1 MKIKKIEEI
10 GEFGLINR
18 INSKFNSNRKSTIV
32 GIGDDSAIID
42 NSKSL
47 TLITSDM
54 LIEGIHFD
62 LSFSPLKHLGYK
74 SVVVN
79 LSDIY
84 SMNGCPNQIILNI
97 GISSKFSLKAID
109 EFYDGIKIACD
120 EYFVDLV
127 GGDTTSSIT
136 GMVISCTA
144 IGTVLKK
151 NISLRSGAKEHDV
164 LCVSGDLGRSFLVL
178 KILQREKRVFLNN
191 PEMQPKLNSYKNII
205 EKQLRPVARVDI
217 INILKEYKI
226 IPSSMIDISDGLAS
240 EILHLSEASN
250 LGAKIFEEKL
260 PILEETKLVAKE
272 FDLNF
277 SNCALNGGEEYELL
291 FSITPNEYEL
301 IKKNNIDI
309 KPIGY
314 FTKDKSKKIV
324 LSNGKEDELKS
335 FGWKHF
341 NQLF

>member
-18 INSKFNSNRKSTIV
+18 INSKFNSNRKSTII

-54 LIEGIHFD
+54 LIEGVHFD
-62 LSFSPLKHLGYK
+62 LSFFPLKHLGYK

-84 SMNGCPNQIILNI
+84 AMNGCPNQIILNI

-120 EYFVDLV
+120 EYSVDLV

-151 NISLRSGAKEHDV
+151 NISLRTGAKENDV
-164 LCVSGDLGRSFLVL
+164 LCVSGDLGRSFLGL
-178 KILQREKRVFLNN
+178 KILQREKRIFLNN

-250 LGAKIFEEKL
+250 LGVKIFEEKL

-277 SNCALNGGEEYELL
+277 SNCVLNGGEEYELL

-301 IKKNNIDI
+301 IKKNNVDI

-324 LSNGKEDELKS
+324 SLNDKEDELKS

-341 NQLF
+341 N

>member
-1 MKIKKIEEI
+1 MKIKKIKEI

-18 INSKFNSNRKSTIV
+18 INSKFNSNRKSTII

-54 LIEGIHFD
+54 LIEGVHFD
-62 LSFSPLKHLGYK
+62 LSFFPLKHLGYK

-84 SMNGCPNQIILNI
+84 AMNGCPNQIILNI

-120 EYFVDLV
+120 EYSVDLV
-127 GGDTTSSIT
+127 GGDTSSSIT

-151 NISLRSGAKEHDV
+151 NISLRSGAKENDV
-164 LCVSGDLGRSFLVL
+164 LCVSGDLGRSFLGL

-250 LGAKIFEEKL
+250 LGVKIFEEKL

-314 FTKDKSKKIV
+314 FIKDKSKKIV
-324 LSNGKEDELKS
+324 LSNDKEDELKS

-341 NQLF
+341 N

>member
-18 INSKFNSNRKSTIV
+18 INSKFNSNRKSTII

-42 NSKSL
+42 HSKSL

-54 LIEGIHFD
+54 LIEGVHFD
-62 LSFSPLKHLGYK
+62 LSFFPLKHLGYK

-79 LSDIY
+79 LSDIFA
-84 SMNGCPNQIILNI
+84 MNGCPDQIILNI

-120 EYFVDLV
+120 EYSVDLV

-151 NISLRSGAKEHDV
+151 NISLRSGAKENDV
-164 LCVSGDLGRSFLVL
+164 LCVSGDLGRSFLGL

-217 INILKEYKI
+217 INILKENKI

-250 LGAKIFEEKL
+250 LGVKIFEEKL

-277 SNCALNGGEEYELL
+277 FNCALNGGEEYELL

-324 LSNGKEDELKS
+324 LSNNKEDELKS

-341 NQLF
+341 N

>member
-18 INSKFNSNRKSTIV
+18 IDSKFNSNRKSTII

-62 LSFSPLKHLGYK
+62 LSFFPLKHLGYK

-164 LCVSGDLGRSFLVL
+164 LCVSGDLGRSFLGL

-250 LGAKIFEEKL
+250 LGVKIFEEKL
-260 PILEETKLVAKE
+260 PVLEETKLVAKE
-272 FDLNF
+272 FGLNF

-314 FTKDKSKKIV
+314 FIKDKSKKIV
-324 LSNGKEDELKS
+324 LSNDKENELKS

-341 NQLF
+341 N

>member
-1 MKIKKIEEI
+1 MKIKKIKEI

-18 INSKFNSNRKSTIV
+18 INSKFNSNRKSTII

-54 LIEGIHFD
+54 LIEGVHFD
-62 LSFSPLKHLGYK
+62 LSFFPLKHLGYK

-84 SMNGCPNQIILNI
+84 AMNGCPDQIILNI

-120 EYFVDLV
+120 EYSVDLV

-151 NISLRSGAKEHDV
+151 NISLRSGAKENDV
-164 LCVSGDLGRSFLVL
+164 LCVSGDLGRSFLGL

-250 LGAKIFEEKL
+250 LGVKIFEEKL

-324 LSNGKEDELKS
+324 LSNDKEDELKS

-341 NQLF
+341 N

>member
-18 INSKFNSNRKSTIV
+18 INSKFNSNRKSTII

-54 LIEGIHFD
+54 LIEGVHFD
-62 LSFSPLKHLGYK
+62 LSFFPLKHLGYK

-84 SMNGCPNQIILNI
+84 AMNGCPDQIILNI

-120 EYFVDLV
+120 EYSVDLV

-151 NISLRSGAKEHDV
+151 NISLRSGAKENDV
-164 LCVSGDLGRSFLVL
+164 LCVSGDLGRSFLGL
-178 KILQREKRVFLNN
+178 KILQREKRGFLNN

-250 LGAKIFEEKL
+250 LGVKIFEEKL

-309 KPIGY
+309 KAIGY
-314 FTKDKSKKIV
+314 FIKDKSKKIV
-324 LSNGKEDELKS
+324 LSNDKEDELKS

-341 NQLF
+341 N

>member
-18 INSKFNSNRKSTIV
+18 IDSKFNSNRKSTII

-54 LIEGIHFD
+54 LIEGVHFD
-62 LSFSPLKHLGYK
+62 LSFFPLKHLGYK

-164 LCVSGDLGRSFLVL
+164 LCVSGDLGRSFLGL

-217 INILKEYKI
+217 INILKKYKI

-250 LGAKIFEEKL
+250 LGVKIFEEKL

-272 FDLNF
+272 FGLNF

-314 FTKDKSKKIV
+314 FIKDKSKKIV
-324 LSNGKEDELKS
+324 LSNDKEDELKS

-341 NQLF
+341 N

>member
-1 MKIKKIEEI
+1 
-10 GEFGLINR
+10 
-18 INSKFNSNRKSTIV
+18 
-32 GIGDDSAIID
+32 
-42 NSKSL
+42 
-47 TLITSDM
+47 M

-136 GMVISCTA
+136 GMVLSCTA

-164 LCVSGDLGRSFLVL
+164 LCVSGDLGRSFLGL

-217 INILKEYKI
+217 INILKKYKI

-250 LGAKIFEEKL
+250 LGVKIFEEKL

>member
-18 INSKFNSNRKSTIV
+18 INSKFNSNRKSTII

-54 LIEGIHFD
+54 LIEGVHFD
-62 LSFSPLKHLGYK
+62 LSFFPLKHLGYK

-84 SMNGCPNQIILNI
+84 AMNGCPDQIILNI

-120 EYFVDLV
+120 EYSVDLV

-151 NISLRSGAKEHDV
+151 NISLRSGAKENDV
-164 LCVSGDLGRSFLVL
+164 LCVSGDLGRSFLGL

-217 INILKEYKI
+217 INILKENKI

-250 LGAKIFEEKL
+250 LGVKIFEEKL

-324 LSNGKEDELKS
+324 LSNDKEDELKS

-341 NQLF
+341 N

>member
-18 INSKFNSNRKSTIV
+18 INSKFNSNRKSTII

-42 NSKSL
+42 HSKSL

-54 LIEGIHFD
+54 LIEGVHFD
-62 LSFSPLKHLGYK
+62 LSFFPLKHLGYK

-79 LSDIY
+79 LSDIFA
-84 SMNGCPNQIILNI
+84 MNGCPDQIILNI

-120 EYFVDLV
+120 EYSVDLV

-151 NISLRSGAKEHDV
+151 NISLRSGAKENDV
-164 LCVSGDLGRSFLVL
+164 LCVSGDLGRSFLGL

-217 INILKEYKI
+217 INILKDYKI

-250 LGAKIFEEKL
+250 LGVKIFEEKL

-272 FDLNF
+272 FDLNV
-277 SNCALNGGEEYELL
+277 SNCALNEGEEYELL

-324 LSNGKEDELKS
+324 LSNNKEDELKS

-341 NQLF
+341 N

>member
-18 INSKFNSNRKSTIV
+18 IDSKFNSNRKSTII

-54 LIEGIHFD
+54 LIEGVHFD
-62 LSFSPLKHLGYK
+62 LSFFPLKHLGYK

-164 LCVSGDLGRSFLVL
+164 LCVSGDLGRSFLGL

-191 PEMQPKLNSYKNII
+191 PEMQPKLNTYKNII

-217 INILKEYKI
+217 INILKDYKI

>member
-18 INSKFNSNRKSTIV
+18 IDSKFNSNRKSTII

-54 LIEGIHFD
+54 LIEGVHFD
-62 LSFSPLKHLGYK
+62 LSFFPLKHLGYK

-164 LCVSGDLGRSFLVL
+164 LCVSGDLGRSFLGL

-191 PEMQPKLNSYKNII
+191 PEMQPKLNIYKNII

-217 INILKEYKI
+217 INILKDYKI

>member
-18 INSKFNSNRKSTIV
+18 INSKFNSNRKSTII

-54 LIEGIHFD
+54 LIEGVHFD
-62 LSFSPLKHLGYK
+62 LSFFPLKHLGYK

-84 SMNGCPNQIILNI
+84 AMNGCPDQIILNI

-120 EYFVDLV
+120 EYSVDLV

-151 NISLRSGAKEHDV
+151 NISLRSGAKENDV
-164 LCVSGDLGRSFLVL
+164 LCVSGDLGRSFLGL

-217 INILKEYKI
+217 INILKENKI

-250 LGAKIFEEKL
+250 LGVKIFEEKL

-314 FTKDKSKKIV
+314 FIKDKSKKIV
-324 LSNGKEDELKS
+324 LSNDKEDELKS

-341 NQLF
+341 N

>member
-18 INSKFNSNRKSTIV
+18 INSKFNSNRKSTII

-54 LIEGIHFD
+54 LIEGVHFD
-62 LSFSPLKHLGYK
+62 LSFFPLKHLGYK

-84 SMNGCPNQIILNI
+84 AMNGCPDQIILNI

-120 EYFVDLV
+120 EYSVDLV

-136 GMVISCTA
+136 GMVISCAA

-151 NISLRSGAKEHDV
+151 NISLRRGAKENDV
-164 LCVSGDLGRSFLVL
+164 LCVSGDLGRSFLGL

-250 LGAKIFEEKL
+250 LGVKIFEEKL

-309 KPIGY
+309 KAIGY
-314 FTKDKSKKIV
+314 FIKDKSKKIV
-324 LSNGKEDELKS
+324 LSNDKEDELKS

-341 NQLF
+341 N

>member
-18 INSKFNSNRKSTIV
+18 IDSKFNSNRKSTII

-62 LSFSPLKHLGYK
+62 LSFFPLKHLGYK

-164 LCVSGDLGRSFLVL
+164 LCVSGDLGRSFLGL

-191 PEMQPKLNSYKNII
+191 PEMQPKLNTYKNII

-217 INILKEYKI
+217 INILKDYKI

-260 PILEETKLVAKE
+260 PILEETKLVAKD

-324 LSNGKEDELKS
+324 LSNGKDDELKS
-335 FGWKHF
+335 FSWKHF
-341 NQLF
+341 N

>member
-18 INSKFNSNRKSTIV
+18 IDSKFNSNRKSTII

-54 LIEGIHFD
+54 LIEGVHFD
-62 LSFSPLKHLGYK
+62 LSFFPLKHLGYK

-164 LCVSGDLGRSFLVL
+164 LCVSGDLGRSFLGL

-217 INILKEYKI
+217 INILKDYKI

-250 LGAKIFEEKL
+250 LGVKIFEEKL

>member
-18 INSKFNSNRKSTIV
+18 IDSKFNSNRKSTII

-54 LIEGIHFD
+54 LIEGVHFD
-62 LSFSPLKHLGYK
+62 LSFFPLKHLGYK

-164 LCVSGDLGRSFLVL
+164 LCVSGDLGRSFLGL

-191 PEMQPKLNSYKNII
+191 PEMQPKLNTYKNII

-335 FGWKHF
+335 FSWKHF
-341 NQLF
+341 N

>member
-18 INSKFNSNRKSTIV
+18 IDSKFNSNRKSTII

-62 LSFSPLKHLGYK
+62 LSFFPLKHLGYK

-164 LCVSGDLGRSFLVL
+164 LCVSGDLGRSFLGL

-191 PEMQPKLNSYKNII
+191 PEMQPKLNIYKNII

-217 INILKEYKI
+217 INILKDYKI

>member
-18 INSKFNSNRKSTIV
+18 IDSKFNSNRKSTII

-62 LSFSPLKHLGYK
+62 LSFFPLKHLGYK

-164 LCVSGDLGRSFLVL
+164 LCVSGDLGRSFLGL

-217 INILKEYKI
+217 INILKKYKI

-250 LGAKIFEEKL
+250 LGVKIFEEKL

-272 FDLNF
+272 FGLNF

-324 LSNGKEDELKS
+324 LLNDKENELKS

-341 NQLF
+341 N

>member
-18 INSKFNSNRKSTIV
+18 INSKFNSNRKSTII

-42 NSKSL
+42 HSKSL

-54 LIEGIHFD
+54 LIEGVHFD
-62 LSFSPLKHLGYK
+62 LSFFPLKHLGYK

-79 LSDIY
+79 LSDIFA
-84 SMNGCPNQIILNI
+84 MNGCPDQIILNI

-120 EYFVDLV
+120 EYSVDLV

-151 NISLRSGAKEHDV
+151 NISLRSGAKENDV
-164 LCVSGDLGRSFLVL
+164 LCVSGDLGRSFLGL

-217 INILKEYKI
+217 INILKDYKI

-250 LGAKIFEEKL
+250 LGVKIFEEKL

-272 FDLNF
+272 FDLNV
-277 SNCALNGGEEYELL
+277 SNCALNEGEEYELL

-324 LSNGKEDELKS
+324 LSNDKEDELKS

-341 NQLF
+341 N

>member
-18 INSKFNSNRKSTIV
+18 INSKFNSNRKSTII

-54 LIEGIHFD
+54 LIEGVHFD

-84 SMNGCPNQIILNI
+84 AMNGFPNQIILNI

-120 EYFVDLV
+120 EYSVDLV

-151 NISLRSGAKEHDV
+151 NISLRTGAKENDV
-164 LCVSGDLGRSFLVL
+164 LCVSGDLGRSFLGL

-217 INILKEYKI
+217 INILKENKI

-250 LGAKIFEEKL
+250 LGVKIFEEKL

-277 SNCALNGGEEYELL
+277 LNCALNGGEEYELL
-291 FSITPNEYEL
+291 FSITPNEYDL

-314 FTKDKSKKIV
+314 FIKDKSKKIV
-324 LSNGKEDELKS
+324 LSNDKEDELKS

-341 NQLF
+341 N

>member
-18 INSKFNSNRKSTIV
+18 IDSKFNSNRKSTII

-54 LIEGIHFD
+54 LIEGVHFD
-62 LSFSPLKHLGYK
+62 LSFFPLKHLGYK

-120 EYFVDLV
+120 EYSVDLV

-164 LCVSGDLGRSFLVL
+164 LCVSGDLGRSFLGL

-217 INILKEYKI
+217 INILKKYKI

-250 LGAKIFEEKL
+250 LGVKIFEEKL

-272 FDLNF
+272 FGLNF

-314 FTKDKSKKIV
+314 FIKDKSKKIV
-324 LSNGKEDELKS
+324 LSNDKEDELKS

-341 NQLF
+341 N

>member
-18 INSKFNSNRKSTIV
+18 INSKFNSNRKSTII

-54 LIEGIHFD
+54 LIEGVHFD
-62 LSFSPLKHLGYK
+62 LSFFPLKHLGYK

-120 EYFVDLV
+120 EYSVDLV
-127 GGDTTSSIT
+127 GGDTSSSIT

-151 NISLRSGAKEHDV
+151 NISLRRGAKENDV
-164 LCVSGDLGRSFLVL
+164 LCVSGDLGRSFLGL
-178 KILQREKRVFLNN
+178 KILQREKRIFLNN

-250 LGAKIFEEKL
+250 LGVKIFEEKL

-314 FTKDKSKKIV
+314 FIKDKSKKIV
-324 LSNGKEDELKS
+324 LSNDKEDELKS

-341 NQLF
+341 N

>member
-18 INSKFNSNRKSTIV
+18 IDSKFNSNRKSTII

-54 LIEGIHFD
+54 LIEGVHFD
-62 LSFSPLKHLGYK
+62 LSFFPLKHLGYK

-164 LCVSGDLGRSFLVL
+164 LCVSGDLGRSFLGL

-191 PEMQPKLNSYKNII
+191 PEMQPKLNNYKNII

-217 INILKEYKI
+217 INILKDYKI

-250 LGAKIFEEKL
+250 LGATIFEEKL

>member
-18 INSKFNSNRKSTIV
+18 IDSKFDSNRKSTII

-62 LSFSPLKHLGYK
+62 LSFFPLKHLGYK

-164 LCVSGDLGRSFLVL
+164 LCVSGDLGRSFLGL

-191 PEMQPKLNSYKNII
+191 PEMQPKLNTYKNII

-217 INILKEYKI
+217 INILKDYKI

-272 FDLNF
+272 FDLNC

-324 LSNGKEDELKS
+324 LSNGKENELKS

>member
-18 INSKFNSNRKSTIV
+18 IDSKFNSNRKSTII

-54 LIEGIHFD
+54 LIEGVHFD
-62 LSFSPLKHLGYK
+62 LSFFPLKHLGYK

-164 LCVSGDLGRSFLVL
+164 LCVSGDLGRSFLGL

-191 PEMQPKLNSYKNII
+191 PEMQPKLNNYKNII

-250 LGAKIFEEKL
+250 LGATIFEEKL

>member
-18 INSKFNSNRKSTIV
+18 INSKFNSNRKSTII

-54 LIEGIHFD
+54 LIEGVHFD
-62 LSFSPLKHLGYK
+62 LSFFPLKHLGYK

-84 SMNGCPNQIILNI
+84 AMNGCPNQIILNI

-120 EYFVDLV
+120 EYSVDLV

-136 GMVISCTA
+136 GMVISCAA

-151 NISLRSGAKEHDV
+151 NISLRRGAKENDV
-164 LCVSGDLGRSFLVL
+164 LCVSGDLGRSFLGL

-250 LGAKIFEEKL
+250 LGVKIFEEKL

-314 FTKDKSKKIV
+314 FIKDKSKKIV
-324 LSNGKEDELKS
+324 LSNDKEDELKS

-341 NQLF
+341 N

>member
-18 INSKFNSNRKSTIV
+18 IDSKFNSNRKSTII

-62 LSFSPLKHLGYK
+62 LSFFPLKHLGYK

-164 LCVSGDLGRSFLVL
+164 LCVSGDLGRSFLGL

-191 PEMQPKLNSYKNII
+191 PEMQPKLNTYKNII

-226 IPSSMIDISDGLAS
+226 IPSSMIDISDGLVS

-250 LGAKIFEEKL
+250 LGVKIFEEKL

-272 FDLNF
+272 FGLNF

>member
-10 GEFGLINR
+10 GEVGLINR
-18 INSKFNSNRKSTIV
+18 IDSKFNSNRKSTII

-54 LIEGIHFD
+54 LIEGVHFD
-62 LSFSPLKHLGYK
+62 LSFFPLKHLGYK

-84 SMNGCPNQIILNI
+84 AMNGCPNQIILNI

-164 LCVSGDLGRSFLVL
+164 LCVSGDLGRSFLGL

-191 PEMQPKLNSYKNII
+191 PEMQPKLNTYKNII

-217 INILKEYKI
+217 INILKDYKI

-250 LGAKIFEEKL
+250 LGATIFEEKL

-324 LSNGKEDELKS
+324 LSNDKEDELKS

>member
-18 INSKFNSNRKSTIV
+18 IDSKFNSNRKSTII

-62 LSFSPLKHLGYK
+62 LSFFPLKHLGYK

-164 LCVSGDLGRSFLVL
+164 LCVSGDLGRSFLGL

-217 INILKEYKI
+217 INILKKYKI

-250 LGAKIFEEKL
+250 LGVKIFEEKL
-260 PILEETKLVAKE
+260 PILEETKLVATE
-272 FDLNF
+272 FGLNF

-341 NQLF
+341 N

>member
-18 INSKFNSNRKSTIV
+18 INSKFNSNRKSTII
-32 GIGDDSAIID
+32 GIGDDSALID

-54 LIEGIHFD
+54 LIEGVHFD
-62 LSFSPLKHLGYK
+62 LSFFPLKHLGYK

-84 SMNGCPNQIILNI
+84 AMNGCPNQIILNI

-120 EYFVDLV
+120 EYSVDLV

-151 NISLRSGAKEHDV
+151 NISLRSGAKENDV
-164 LCVSGDLGRSFLVL
+164 LCVSGDLGRSFLGL
-178 KILQREKRVFLNN
+178 KILQREKRIFLNN

-217 INILKEYKI
+217 INILKENKI

-250 LGAKIFEEKL
+250 LGVKIFEEKL

-277 SNCALNGGEEYELL
+277 SNCAFNGGEEYELL

-314 FTKDKSKKIV
+314 FIKDKSKKIV
-324 LSNGKEDELKS
+324 LSNDKEDELKS

-341 NQLF
+341 N

>member
-1 MKIKKIEEI
+1 
-10 GEFGLINR
+10 
-18 INSKFNSNRKSTIV
+18 
-32 GIGDDSAIID
+32 
-42 NSKSL
+42 
-47 TLITSDM
+47 
-54 LIEGIHFD
+54 
-62 LSFSPLKHLGYK
+62 
-74 SVVVN
+74 
-79 LSDIY
+79 
-84 SMNGCPNQIILNI
+84 
-97 GISSKFSLKAID
+97 
-109 EFYDGIKIACD
+109 
-120 EYFVDLV
+120 
-127 GGDTTSSIT
+127 
-136 GMVISCTA
+136 
-144 IGTVLKK
+144 
-151 NISLRSGAKEHDV
+151 V
-164 LCVSGDLGRSFLVL
+164 LCVSGDLGRSFLGL

-191 PEMQPKLNSYKNII
+191 PEMQPKLNTYKNII

-335 FGWKHF
+335 FSWKHF
-341 NQLF
+341 N

>member
-18 INSKFNSNRKSTIV
+18 INSKFNSNRKSTII

-42 NSKSL
+42 HSKSL

-54 LIEGIHFD
+54 LIEGVHFD
-62 LSFSPLKHLGYK
+62 LSFFPLKHLGYK

-79 LSDIY
+79 LSDIFA
-84 SMNGCPNQIILNI
+84 MNGCPDQIILNI

-120 EYFVDLV
+120 EYSVDLV

-151 NISLRSGAKEHDV
+151 NISLRSGAKENDV
-164 LCVSGDLGRSFLVL
+164 LCVSGDLGRSFLGL

-217 INILKEYKI
+217 INILKENKI

-250 LGAKIFEEKL
+250 LGVKIFEEKL

-314 FTKDKSKKIV
+314 FIKDKSKKIV
-324 LSNGKEDELKS
+324 LSNNKEDELKS

-341 NQLF
+341 N

>member
-18 INSKFNSNRKSTIV
+18 IDSKFNSNRKSTII

-62 LSFSPLKHLGYK
+62 LSFFPLKHLGYK

-164 LCVSGDLGRSFLVL
+164 LCVSGDLGRSFLGL

-250 LGAKIFEEKL
+250 LGVKIFEEKL

-272 FDLNF
+272 FGLNF

-324 LSNGKEDELKS
+324 LLNDKEDELKS

-341 NQLF
+341 N

>member
-18 INSKFNSNRKSTIV
+18 IDSKFNSNRKSTII

-62 LSFSPLKHLGYK
+62 LSFFPLKHLGYK

-164 LCVSGDLGRSFLVL
+164 LCVSGDLGRSFLGL

-191 PEMQPKLNSYKNII
+191 PEMQPKLNTYKNII

-217 INILKEYKI
+217 INILKDYKI

-272 FDLNF
+272 FDLNC

>member
-18 INSKFNSNRKSTIV
+18 IDSKFNSNRKSTII

-62 LSFSPLKHLGYK
+62 LSFFPLKHLGYK

-120 EYFVDLV
+120 EYSVDLV
-127 GGDTTSSIT
+127 GGDTSSSIT

-164 LCVSGDLGRSFLVL
+164 LCVSGDLGRSFLGL

-217 INILKEYKI
+217 INILKKYKI

-250 LGAKIFEEKL
+250 LGVKIFEEKL

-272 FDLNF
+272 FGLNF

-324 LSNGKEDELKS
+324 LLNDKEDELKS

-341 NQLF
+341 N

>member
-18 INSKFNSNRKSTIV
+18 INSKFNSNRKSTII

-62 LSFSPLKHLGYK
+62 LSFFPLKHLGYK

-120 EYFVDLV
+120 EYSVDLV
-127 GGDTTSSIT
+127 GGDTSSSIT

-151 NISLRSGAKEHDV
+151 NISLRSGAKENDV
-164 LCVSGDLGRSFLVL
+164 LCVSGDLGRSFLGL

-250 LGAKIFEEKL
+250 LGVKIFEEKL

-324 LSNGKEDELKS
+324 LSNDKEDELKS

-341 NQLF
+341 N

>member
-1 MKIKKIEEI
+1 
-10 GEFGLINR
+10 
-18 INSKFNSNRKSTIV
+18 
-32 GIGDDSAIID
+32 
-42 NSKSL
+42 
-47 TLITSDM
+47 
-54 LIEGIHFD
+54 
-62 LSFSPLKHLGYK
+62 
-74 SVVVN
+74 
-79 LSDIY
+79 
-84 SMNGCPNQIILNI
+84 
-97 GISSKFSLKAID
+97 
-109 EFYDGIKIACD
+109 
-120 EYFVDLV
+120 
-127 GGDTTSSIT
+127 
-136 GMVISCTA
+136 
-144 IGTVLKK
+144 
-151 NISLRSGAKEHDV
+151 
-164 LCVSGDLGRSFLVL
+164 
-178 KILQREKRVFLNN
+178 
-191 PEMQPKLNSYKNII
+191 MQPKLNSYKNII

>member
-18 INSKFNSNRKSTIV
+18 IDSKFNSNRKSTII

-54 LIEGIHFD
+54 LIEGVHFD
-62 LSFSPLKHLGYK
+62 LSFFPLKHLGYK

-97 GISSKFSLKAID
+97 GLSSKFSLKAID

-164 LCVSGDLGRSFLVL
+164 LCVSGDLGRSFLGL

-191 PEMQPKLNSYKNII
+191 PEMQPKLNIYKNII

-324 LSNGKEDELKS
+324 LSNGKENELKS